1 MKPDR
6 ASDLKMIAGLRKR
19 ARWYRA
25 QSQDAAD
32 ALVEKVLETAIA
44 EIENRPSELDLKD
57 WLDSIMRRYLN

>member
-1 MKPDR
+1 
-6 ASDLKMIAGLRKR
+6 MIAGLRKR